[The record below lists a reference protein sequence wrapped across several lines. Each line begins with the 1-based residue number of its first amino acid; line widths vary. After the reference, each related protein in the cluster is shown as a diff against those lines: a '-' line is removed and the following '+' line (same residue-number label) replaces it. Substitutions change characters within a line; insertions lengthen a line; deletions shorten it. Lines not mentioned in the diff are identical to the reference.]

1 MAHES
6 NLQIQAEKNL
16 NKKIQEEKEI
26 MHRKVVKYQD
36 LVYGMVQAILDL
48 SGEFKFLTE
57 SQIQKIVEKS
67 TTENLKLSMGV
78 EKIDELVSA
87 LESIDLKEKLKE
99 FRKNRS
105 KLE

>member
-1 MAHES
+1 
-6 NLQIQAEKNL
+6 
-16 NKKIQEEKEI
+16 
-26 MHRKVVKYQD
+26 
-36 LVYGMVQAILDL
+36 MVQAILDL

>member
-1 MAHES
+1 
-6 NLQIQAEKNL
+6 
-16 NKKIQEEKEI
+16 

-57 SQIQKIVEKS
+57 AQIQKIVEKS

-105 KLE
+105 KLD